1 MNCLLKHLTRK
12 IKTNL
17 NRRFEASSIILKIK
31 VVNANVKVAMKESF
45 LSGQGNKQDG
55 LPCNRKSNWGKWSI
69 CSNR

>member
-45 LSGQGNKQDG
+45 L
-55 LPCNRKSNWGKWSI
+55 KWS
-69 CSNR
+69 REYGRRFAL

>member
-31 VVNANVKVAMKESF
+31 VVNANVKFAMKESF
-45 LSGQGNKQDG
+45 L
-55 LPCNRKSNWGKWSI
+55 KWS
-69 CSNR
+69 RE